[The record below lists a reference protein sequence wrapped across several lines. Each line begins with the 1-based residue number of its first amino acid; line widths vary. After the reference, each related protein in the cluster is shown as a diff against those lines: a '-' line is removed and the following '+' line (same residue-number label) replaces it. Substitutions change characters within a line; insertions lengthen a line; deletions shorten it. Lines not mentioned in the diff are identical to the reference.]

1 MRILKYRAWIK
12 DKHKMEKVSSITFLT
27 NNSYTIST
35 DNLDLYDFYSYAEY
49 VLMEFTG
56 IKDKTGKEVYEGDI
70 VRFYD
75 DYDEEYITTVVFI
88 DCLGAYGVEWDGFQS
103 SFDDI
108 NEYYSKDIEVI
119 GNIYEDPELLEK

>member
-12 DKHKMEKVSSITFLT
+12 DKHKMEKVSNITFLT
-27 NNSYTIST
+27 NNSFTIST
-35 DNLDLYDFYSYAEY
+35 DNLDSNDFYSYAEY

-56 IKDKTGKEVYEGDI
+56 LKDKNGKEVYEGDI

-75 DYDEEYITTVVFI
+75 DYDEEYTASVVFI
-88 DCLGAYGVEWDGFQS
+88 DCLGAYGVEWDGFQF

-119 GNIYEDPELLEK
+119 GNIYEGPELLEK

>member
-1 MRILKYRAWIK
+1 MKIPKFKVW
-12 DKHKMEKVSSITFLT
+12 DKHLNKMFPVGIID
-27 NNSYTIST
+27 YTIHSVYIKQP
-35 DNLDLYDFYSYAEY
+35 NGFYSERDFDR
-49 VLMEFTG
+49 VELLQFTG
-56 IKDKTGKEVYEGDI
+56 RKDKTGKEVYEGDI

-75 DYDEEYITTVVFI
+75 DYDEEYIASVVFI

-119 GNIYEDPELLEK
+119 GNIYEAPELLEK

>member
-12 DKHKMEKVSSITFLT
+12 DKHKMEKVSNITFLT
-27 NNSYTIST
+27 NNSITIST
-35 DNLDLYDFYSYAEY
+35 DNLDSYDFYSYAEY

-75 DYDEEYITTVVFI
+75 DYDEEYIASVVFI
-88 DCLGAYGVEWDGFQS
+88 DCSGAYGVEWDGFPTT
-103 SFDDI
+103 FDDI
-108 NEYYSKDIEVI
+108 NEYYSEDIEVI
-119 GNIYEDPELLEK
+119 GNIFEAPELLEK